1 MIYYVSCQSEKGGWG
16 TKERPFKTIGEA
28 AAVAQVGD
36 EVVVAPGVYREY
48 VNPVRGG
55 TDDAHRIIYR
65 SQEPLGAVITG
76 AEVIKNWT
84 LVEGNVWEARIP
96 NALFGA
102 YNPYTTVIAGDWYY
116 SQEPVHTGEVYLN
129 GKSMYEAFSLEA
141 VKNPQKRESS
151 WDPQGT
157 LYQWYTTQEA
167 MKRSFWLISRE
178 RIQIRKMLRSMCAAT
193 AFIRIKPGWDIL
205 HCPAL
210 R

>member
-28 AAVAQVGD
+28 AAVAQAGD

-84 LVEGNVWEARIP
+84 LVEGNVWETRIP

-102 YNPYTTVIAGDWYY
+102 YNPYTTVIVGDWYY

-157 LYQWYTTQEA
+157 LYQWYTWQDNGYTVICANFQGA
-167 MKRSFWLISRE
+167 DP
-178 RIQIRKMLRSMCAAT
+178 IRKM
-193 AFIRIKPGWDIL
+193 
-205 HCPAL
+205 
-210 R
+210 